1 MTWRHA
7 HARHARL
14 TARWHHAHHGRS
26 RHRSS
31 TRRHARHARLST
43 RTLGHVHRPEHELLR
58 RHARAGARNHLLL
71 LSILTARVRSWLRH
85 TLSSLRRRRRHDAL
99 PSFLYSRDASSRT
112 IAVPVKKRVS
122 FVSHPVPRFHD
133 LRSVPPP
140 ARDSTSL
147 ARMRSH
153 ARVPRAR
160 SRPRPSSDPS
170 SLAAR
175 RRDLPSHD
183 FPPFARV
190 TVAHP
195 SHGRAPSTHDRLP
208 RRPRVALARRVVAR
222 TRRRRDRSVSDD
234 PPPFASVARFRTASV
249 DLAVRPRGEG
259 AGKSDERVRGRPR
272 DRRTR
277 RRSED
282 ARARSRGRLDPRLCT
297 VCPKL
302 GLDGSLIQ
310 CTVLSLYGL

>member
-1 MTWRHA
+1 MPGLPPGGIMPIMGAPGIGRPPGGMPGMLGCPLGLLAMFIVPNMNCCGGTPAPALAITFFSSPSLPPPFARGCGTPCPLCGGGVDMTHFPLFSIHA
-7 HARHARL
+7 
-14 TARWHHAHHGRS
+14 
-26 RHRSS
+26 
-31 TRRHARHARLST
+31 
-43 RTLGHVHRPEHELLR
+43 TLL
-58 RHARAGARNHLLL
+58 
-71 LSILTARVRSWLRH
+71 RVRS
-85 TLSSLRRRRRHDAL
+85 LSQSKNASPSSVTQSL
-99 PSFLYSRDASSRT
+99 ASTTSDPFHHPRATPRAARART
-112 IAVPVKKRVS
+112 R
-122 FVSHPVPRFHD
+122 
-133 LRSVPPP
+133 P
-140 ARDSTSL
+140 AR
-147 ARMRSH
+147 AI
-153 ARVPRAR
+153 
-160 SRPRPSSDPS
+160 PSSSASDPS

-190 TVAHP
+190 TVARP

-234 PPPFASVARFRTASV
+234 PPPFASVARFRTTSV

-282 ARARSRGRLDPRLCT
+282 ARARGRAVVLT
-297 VCPKL
+297 L
-302 GLDGSLIQ
+302 GFAPCVRSSVSTGISYSILF
-310 CTVLSLYGL
+310 

>member
-7 HARHARL
+7 QARHARL

-31 TRRHARHARLST
+31 TRRHTWHARLST

-71 LSILTARVRSWLRH
+71 LSILTAPVRSWLRH
-85 TLSSLRRRRRHDAL
+85 ALSSLRRRRRHDAL
-99 PSFLYSRDASSRT
+99 PSLLYSRDASSRT
-112 IAVPVKKRVS
+112 IAVPIRKKRLLRQS
-122 FVSHPVPRFHD
+122 PSPSLPRPPI
-133 LRSVPPP
+133 RSTTR
-140 ARDSTSL
+140 ARLHAPRSL
-147 ARMRSH
+147 

-160 SRPRPSSDPS
+160 SPPRPSSDPS
-170 SLAAR
+170 SLAVR
-175 RRDLPSHD
+175 QRDLPSHD

-190 TVAHP
+190 TAAHP
-195 SHGRAPSTHDRLP
+195 SHGRAPSTHDRLS
-208 RRPRVALARRVVAR
+208 RRPGVALARRVVAR

-234 PPPFASVARFRTASV
+234 PPPFVSVARFRTASV

-282 ARARSRGRLDPRLCT
+282 ARSRGRAVVLT
-297 VCPKL
+297 L
-302 GLDGSLIQ
+302 GFAPCVRSSVSTGIPYSIFF
-310 CTVLSLYGL
+310 

>member
-14 TARWHHAHHGRS
+14 TARRHHAHHGRS

-71 LSILTARVRSWLRH
+71 LSILTAPVRSWLRH

-99 PSFLYSRDASSRT
+99 PSLLYSRDASSRT

-140 ARDSTSL
+140 ARDSTRL
-147 ARMRSH
+147 ARSH
-153 ARVPRAR
+153 ASRAR
-160 SRPRPSSDPS
+160 DP
-170 SLAAR
+170 L
-175 RRDLPSHD
+175 L
-183 FPPFARV
+183 
-190 TVAHP
+190 
-195 SHGRAPSTHDRLP
+195 
-208 RRPRVALARRVVAR
+208 
-222 TRRRRDRSVSDD
+222 
-234 PPPFASVARFRTASV
+234 
-249 DLAVRPRGEG
+249 VRP
-259 AGKSDERVRGRPR
+259 
-272 DRRTR
+272 RTR
-277 RRSED
+277 RRSPLADAIFPLTISHPSHASPSPDLRTAARLRRTIAFLVALASPSRVASSRAPVVVAIDPSRTTRRRSRPSRGFGPPLSTSRCVLAERARGSRTSGFGVALAIA
-282 ARARSRGRLDPRLCT
+282 ARAVVLRTRARAVARS
-297 VCPKL
+297 
-302 GLDGSLIQ
+302 S
-310 CTVLSLYGL
+310 